1 MGAGGNQFSVSV
13 IMNDGG
19 SSFDVKE
26 ECQDA
31 TLYINQ
37 HVLKISLKNNH
48 FDDRYRKN
56 EPQVSNT
63 MSFKY
68 TVDYPKIEL
77 NPFDTKKFSI
87 LYNDTSDP
95 DSSGQVSA
103 IDQFSVDLNADRN
116 KSSAENEGVAIDK
129 TNWDNIVN

>member
-1 MGAGGNQFSVSV
+1 
-13 IMNDGG
+13 
-19 SSFDVKE
+19 
-26 ECQDA
+26 
-31 TLYINQ
+31 
-37 HVLKISLKNNH
+37 
-48 FDDRYRKN
+48 
-56 EPQVSNT
+56 

-103 IDQFSVDLNADRN
+103 IDQFSVNLAADRKN
-116 KSSAENEGVAIDK
+116 AENDDPAIDK
-129 TNWDNIVN
+129 SNWDNMVN